1 MSVPEPQIAYQTALG
16 QAYVGDAVETL
27 QAHCKDESVDLIM
40 TSPPFAL
47 SRPKE
52 YGNQSQEDYVKWFQV
67 FADEFWRVLKP
78 TGSLV
83 IDLGGAWEGGNPIK
97 SIYQF
102 ELLVSLCRRPEY
114 PFYLAQD
121 FYWFNPAR
129 LPSPAQWVTVKRV
142 RAKDSIN
149 YVWWLSKT
157 PNPKA
162 DNANVTGAYGPAMLR
177 LLATGTY
184 NRGRRPSGHVV
195 KEGFTNDRGGAIQPN
210 LLVVSNTG
218 TDNRY
223 RDAVTEAGLP
233 IHPARYPEDVPRP
246 FIEMLT
252 DERDLVLDPFA
263 GSNMT
268 GQVAEILGRR
278 WMSVDADGSYV
289 EGSRYR
295 FDDLQLEM
303 ATPGEARNDG

>member
-27 QAHCKDESVDLIM
+27 QAHCEDESVDLIM

-52 YGNQSQEDYVKWFQV
+52 YGNKSQDEYVKWFQV

-83 IDLGGAWEGGNPIK
+83 IDLGGAWETGNPIK

-114 PFYLAQD
+114 QFYLAQD

-223 RDAVTEAGLP
+223 RDAVTKAGLP

-252 DERDLVLDPFA
+252 DEGDLVLDPFA

-268 GQVAEILGRR
+268 GQVAETLGRR
-278 WMSVDADGSYV
+278 WMSVDADASYV
-289 EGSRYR
+289 DGSRYR

-303 ATPGEARNDG
+303 AAPREVANDA